1 MLAAGLFSPLPAAMI
16 ISVMLVAS
24 VTVRLAD
31 GFFVQNRSCEYT
43 RAPATGARVLAFTG
57 RARCL
62 WTLGIVWSGSGPG
75 VTALGLVGA
84 ASDSKPTLTGG
95 GTRAPSLT

>member
-43 RAPATGARVLAFTG
+43 LAPATGARVLAFTG

-62 WTLGIVWSGSGPG
+62 WTPPWGSSGP
-75 VTALGLVGA
+75 ALDRV
-84 ASDSKPTLTGG
+84 
-95 GTRAPSLT
+95 